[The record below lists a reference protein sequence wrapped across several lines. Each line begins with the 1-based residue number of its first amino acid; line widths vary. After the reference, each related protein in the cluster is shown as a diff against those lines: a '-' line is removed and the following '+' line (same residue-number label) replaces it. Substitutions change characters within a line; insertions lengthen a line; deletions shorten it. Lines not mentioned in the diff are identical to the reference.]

1 MPPVILEHDAWAAGV
16 IRTEIAA
23 MLTSPPP
30 NRTRQ
35 GSAGNGHARWVVVG
49 GLVVAGLL
57 AVMVAGWVLA
67 PLDGL
72 LTKQVCA
79 DYGDQLGR
87 EVASYERSNRVAVFG
102 RTSGSCTYAAPAV
115 DPAAPPLTL
124 PISETDP
131 NRLYGAVKV
140 MLFVVKLGAA
150 SAAVRLLADPL
161 FSRFV
166 PEWSDG

>member
-1 MPPVILEHDAWAAGV
+1 
-16 IRTEIAA
+16 

-30 NRTRQ
+30 NQTRQ
-35 GSAGNGHARWVVVG
+35 GSGDNGNTRWAVVG

-57 AVMVAGWVLA
+57 AMMVAGWVLA

-79 DYGDQLGR
+79 SYGDQLGR
-87 EVASYERSNRVAVFG
+87 DVTSYERSKRVALIG
-102 RTSGSCTYAAPAV
+102 RTSGSCTYAAPAA
-115 DPAAPPLTL
+115 DPAAGPLTV
-124 PISETDP
+124 PIPETDP
-131 NRLYGAVKV
+131 SQLYSAVKV

-161 FSRFV
+161 FDRFV
-166 PEWSDG
+166 PEWSDN

>member
-1 MPPVILEHDAWAAGV
+1 
-16 IRTEIAA
+16 

-30 NRTRQ
+30 DQIRQ
-35 GSAGNGHARWVVVG
+35 GSADNGNTKWVVVG

-57 AVMVAGWVLA
+57 AMFIAGRILT

-79 DYGDQLGR
+79 DHGDQLGR
-87 EVASYERSNRVAVFG
+87 EVTSYERSNRVALIG
-102 RTSGSCTYAAPAV
+102 RTSGSCTYGAPAA
-115 DPAAPPLTL
+115 DPAAGPLTV
-124 PISETDP
+124 PIPETDP
-131 NRLYGAVKV
+131 GQLYGAVKV

-161 FSRFV
+161 FDRFV

>member
-1 MPPVILEHDAWAAGV
+1 
-16 IRTEIAA
+16 

-30 NRTRQ
+30 NPTRQ
-35 GSAGNGHARWVVVG
+35 GRIDEGNIRWAVVG

-57 AVMVAGWVLA
+57 AMMAAGWVLR
-67 PLDGL
+67 PIDGL

-87 EVASYERSNRVAVFG
+87 EVASYERSNRVALVG
-102 RTSGSCTYAAPAV
+102 RTSGSCTYAAPIA
-115 DPAAPPLTL
+115 DPAAGPLTVSI
-124 PISETDP
+124 PEADP
-131 NRLYGAVKV
+131 SRLYGAVKV

-161 FSRFV
+161 FDRFV
-166 PEWSDG
+166 PDWSGN

>member
-1 MPPVILEHDAWAAGV
+1 
-16 IRTEIAA
+16 

-30 NRTRQ
+30 DRTRQ
-35 GSAGNGHARWVVVG
+35 GPLDDGNIRWAVVG

-57 AVMVAGWVLA
+57 AMMAAGRVLG

-87 EVASYERSNRVAVFG
+87 EVTSYERSNRVALLG
-102 RTSGSCTYAAPAV
+102 RTSGSCTYAAPV
-115 DPAAPPLTL
+115 TDPSAGPLTV
-124 PISETDP
+124 PIPETDP
-131 NRLYGAVKV
+131 SRLYGAVKV

-150 SAAVRLLADPL
+150 SATVRLLADPL
-161 FSRFV
+161 FDRFV
-166 PEWSDG
+166 PDWSDN